1 MRSGRTRRTPNQA
14 LRLLLAEAGWSGA
27 QLAREVNALGA
38 VQGTALHYD
47 RTAVAHWLA
56 GSRPR
61 RPVPALVAEALSRR
75 LGRPVREQD
84 TGLGPAVGAAHGPG
98 APAGEPSA
106 VERLDEVLR
115 TTGRRR
121 VALAGAYSLAALAI
135 PYGPSAIPH
144 GALTVP
150 HGPAAI
156 HRGPP
161 EPGRRSPL
169 PPGRVGMAHVAA
181 AHELLALFSRGDAV
195 LGAGPVYE
203 PLRQY
208 LSASVLPW
216 LQRDM
221 KPAVRRELLTVA
233 SRLTYLCAF
242 THFDMN
248 RHAAAQRLYLT
259 SVELAREAGD
269 RVGCGLALRGLS
281 VQAHALGH
289 FAEAHHLAERAAE
302 TALHQVPPHQQAFFH
317 GQLAVALAGRGD
329 PRHARHLA
337 AAERC
342 LERSQNGDTP
352 VGAFHPGS
360 LALQPPPSRRAGATG
375 TPPPGR
381 SISPCGTAHR
391 PTSAAPRAPR
401 GAGLAVRPPTGHRPS
416 PVRSRGAGRA
426 PRGWPRGPRRPAQV
440 CRTSQMRSDP
450 GVADRAHD
458 PGHVGARAVRVM
470 ASPAAME
477 TPMSAAAGAAAP
489 SRRAAVASAS
499 AGSWSPPPGKT
510 RTYRAPRSRASLTS
524 PASSAETASS
534 SPSAA
539 TCAYP
544 ATVRISTPAALNAS
558 TTSARSSD
566 ESPGCTGSSGWAR
579 SSTPR

>member
-1 MRSGRTRRTPNQA
+1 MKSGRTRRTPNQA

-144 GALTVP
+144 GPLTVP

-329 PRHARHLA
+329 PGTPATSRRPSAAWSARRTVTPPSA
-337 AAERC
+337 
-342 LERSQNGDTP
+342 RSIP
-352 VGAFHPGS
+352 ARSPS
-360 LALQPPPSRRAGATG
+360 SAPPSRRAGATG

-381 SISPCGTAHR
+381 SISPCGTAP
-391 PTSAAPRAPR
+391 PTNAAPARS
-401 GAGLAVRPPTGHRPS
+401 PS
-416 PVRSRGAGRA
+416 RNS
-426 PRGWPRGPRRPAQV
+426 RRPNW
-440 CRTSQMRSDP
+440 P
-450 GVADRAHD
+450 
-458 PGHVGARAVRVM
+458 
-470 ASPAAME
+470 
-477 TPMSAAAGAAAP
+477 SATWN
-489 SRRAAVASAS
+489 RRAAH
-499 AGSWSPPPGKT
+499 GT
-510 RTYRAPRSRASLTS
+510 
-524 PASSAETASS
+524 SS
-534 SPSAA
+534 STSTRAWTAPAR
-539 TCAYP
+539 TTGCA
-544 ATVRISTPAALNAS
+544 
-558 TTSARSSD
+558 
-566 ESPGCTGSSGWAR
+566 C
-579 SSTPR
+579 